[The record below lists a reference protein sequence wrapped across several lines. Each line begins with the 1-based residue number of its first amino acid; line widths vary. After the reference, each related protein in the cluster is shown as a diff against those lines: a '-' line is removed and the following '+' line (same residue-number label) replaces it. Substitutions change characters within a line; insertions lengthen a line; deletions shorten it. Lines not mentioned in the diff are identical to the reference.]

1 MKYVIFKN
9 SLYWTSVELP
19 ENFENNF
26 EIACFETPEG
36 FKSYLHSHSVKCYQ
50 SLLPDLQPVFKE
62 PMNDG
67 FFIRQDE
74 FYRKVCF
81 DDILWVEASRSYCY
95 IHLVGRHSAI
105 IVTHPLSY
113 VKKKLPPGRFAQI
126 HRSFIVCMAAI
137 EKFIGNMVYIG
148 ETSFPIGKK
157 YRKSVLEYFDVLDSI
172 KDTPKCLS

>member
-9 SLYWTSVELP
+9 PLYLVCVELP
-19 ENFENNF
+19 ENFEKSF
-26 EIACFETPEG
+26 EIACFEIPED

-50 SLLPDLQPVFKE
+50 SLLPDLHPIFKE
-62 PMNDG
+62 PANDG

-95 IHLVGRHSAI
+95 IHLAGRHSAV
-105 IVTHPLSY
+105 IVTYPLSD
-113 VKKKLPPGRFAQI
+113 VKKKLPPGRFVQI
-126 HRSFIVCMAAI
+126 HRSFVVCMSAI

-148 ETSFPIGKK
+148 ETSLPQGQNCPFSSWQSRNFGIYPENVK
-157 YRKSVLEYFDVLDSI
+157 
-172 KDTPKCLS
+172 